1 MRVKGGFTN
10 RRRHKKVLKRASG
23 YYSANSRCY
32 THAVEKNDRALAY
45 AYKHRRL
52 KKRDFRALW
61 NQRINA
67 AARLNGT
74 TYSRLIGG
82 LAKAGIDLNRKVL
95 ADLAIAD
102 TAAFAALCKH
112 ALTQP
117 TKTQTT

>member
-23 YYSANSRCY
+23 YYSANSRAY

-45 AYKHRRL
+45 AYKHRKM

-82 LAKAGIDLNRKVL
+82 LIKAGITLDRKSL
-95 ADLAIAD
+95 ADLAITD
-102 TAAFAALCKH
+102 AAGFSALCKH
-112 ALTQP
+112 AIA
-117 TKTQTT
+117 

>member
-23 YYSANSRCY
+23 YYSANGRAY
-32 THAVEKNDRALAY
+32 IHAVEKNDRALAY
-45 AYKHRRL
+45 AYRHRRM
-52 KKRDFRALW
+52 KKREFRALW

-82 LAKAGIDLNRKVL
+82 LIKANVMVDRKTL
-95 ADLAIAD
+95 ADLAISDA
-102 TAAFAALCKH
+102 AAFTALCKH
-112 ALTQP
+112 AMP
-117 TKTQTT
+117 